1 MRRPSEIDSV
11 ACTVRP
17 RSAGA
22 FAPEAKLKPVF
33 QPWVIVPAPLADKRC
48 TASATVLMPRSWSVS
63 ELSTVTGD
71 GASVLVRRRIEP
83 VTTIVS
89 SVEVAPSSA
98 GASCA
103 KAGAETTETPRTDRK
118 SDGKGKR
125 VSVRVD
131 VG

>member
-22 FAPEAKLKPVF
+22 VAPEAKLKTVF

-63 ELSTVTGD
+63 GLSTVTGG
-71 GASVLVRRRIEP
+71 GASGLVRGRDEP
-83 VTTIVS
+83 VKTTIS
-89 SVEVAPSSA
+89 Q
-98 GASCA
+98 
-103 KAGAETTETPRTDRK
+103 AEARRE
-118 SDGKGKR
+118 KGR
-125 VSVRVD
+125 V
-131 VG
+131 